1 MKFTIAPDHPSLA
14 GHFPG
19 RPIVPGVV
27 LLDEVAALVLASRP
41 GQRLAGFPAVRF
53 SSPVRPGDA
62 VAVAFADG
70 KFTCTVGAST
80 VAQGS
85 LLLADDA

>member
-1 MKFTIAPDHPSLA
+1 MSFTIAPDHPSLA

-27 LLDEVAALVLASRP
+27 LLDEVAALVLALCP
-41 GQRLAGFPAVRF
+41 GQRVAGFPAVRF
-53 SSPVRPGDA
+53 SHPVRPGDTVA
-62 VAVAFADG
+62 VAVADG
-70 KFTCTVGAST
+70 KFVCTVGTST

-85 LLLADDA
+85 LLLVDDA